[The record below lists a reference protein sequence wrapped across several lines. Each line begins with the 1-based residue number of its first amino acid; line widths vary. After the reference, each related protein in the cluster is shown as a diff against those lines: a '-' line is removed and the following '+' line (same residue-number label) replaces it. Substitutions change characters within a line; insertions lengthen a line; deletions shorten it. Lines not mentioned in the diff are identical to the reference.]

1 MNFNMLIPCFT
12 LGLSMSLDHT
22 KDGCFYF
29 KYEHNKEYR
38 QIQYDF
44 WEAVSSLNPTNIVA
58 LVNMYPY
65 HIDSLIQLSD
75 ICRMSEDPQ
84 MAGELIER
92 ALYILESAFH
102 PSFNLA
108 SGNCRLEYK
117 QQENRYNY
125 FRLLSFTLITY
136 LVYFKGII
144 FGHIQTFGFHR
155 FARMLPNCFGIL

>member
-1 MNFNMLIPCFT
+1 MYSYYYFA

-44 WEAVSSLNPTNIVA
+44 WDAVSSLNPANIVA

-75 ICRMSEDPQ
+75 ICRMNADDPQ
-84 MAGELIER
+84 MATELIER

-117 QQENRYNY
+117 QQENRYKRT
-125 FRLLSFTLITY
+125 FILVSFIFIT
-136 LVYFKGII
+136 
-144 FGHIQTFGFHR
+144 
-155 FARMLPNCFGIL
+155 